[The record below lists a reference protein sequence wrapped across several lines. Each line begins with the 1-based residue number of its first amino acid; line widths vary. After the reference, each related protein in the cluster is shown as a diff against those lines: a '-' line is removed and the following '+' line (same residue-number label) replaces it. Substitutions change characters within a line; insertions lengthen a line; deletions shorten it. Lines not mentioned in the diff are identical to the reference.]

1 MSKSLAQHMLY
12 VQAGRANKMATHGTD
27 DDRDL
32 SAAQRQLDAA
42 QRSSNAR
49 GIKVD
54 DLTSRFRELRRRNHF
69 RLMLEEIF
77 NE

>member
-1 MSKSLAQHMLY
+1 MANYEPDDSNKQDLDNIQEKID
-12 VQAGRANKMATHGTD
+12 QARQESS
-27 DDRDL
+27 DR
-32 SAAQRQLDAA
+32 SE
-42 QRSSNAR
+42 
-49 GIKVD
+49 KVD

>member
-1 MSKSLAQHMLY
+1 MSNY
-12 VQAGRANKMATHGTD
+12 EPDDNKQDLDNIQEKIDKARQQSS
-27 DDRDL
+27 DR
-32 SAAQRQLDAA
+32 SE
-42 QRSSNAR
+42 
-49 GIKVD
+49 KVD

>member
-1 MSKSLAQHMLY
+1 MADYEADDNKKQLEQ
-12 VQAGRANKMATHGTD
+12 VQAQIDQARKKSS
-27 DDRDL
+27 DRSD
-32 SAAQRQLDAA
+32 
-42 QRSSNAR
+42 
-49 GIKVD
+49 KVD